1 VISGPMSRGVRLAT
15 VGAAGWV
22 ALAAWHVAA
31 AQVTQAPARV
41 GRALTASGTAA
52 VGPVCVAV
60 PVFATT
66 VVEQRR
72 PRPRWAPVVG
82 RAALAAGDSMLRRVG
97 LIYFWRLGG
106 LYGP

>member
-1 VISGPMSRGVRLAT
+1 MTSGAMSRGVRLAT

-41 GRALTASGTAA
+41 GRALTASSPAA
-52 VGPVCVAV
+52 VGPVCVAA
-60 PVFATT
+60 PVFAAA
-66 VVEQRR
+66 VVEPQR

-97 LIYFWRLGG
+97 LMYFWRLGG

>member
-1 VISGPMSRGVRLAT
+1 MISGPMSRGVRLAT

-41 GRALTASGTAA
+41 GRALTASSPAA
-52 VGPVCVAV
+52 VGPV
-60 PVFATT
+60 
-66 VVEQRR
+66 
-72 PRPRWAPVVG
+72 WAPVVG

-97 LIYFWRLGG
+97 LMYFWRLGG

>member
-1 VISGPMSRGVRLAT
+1 MTSGSMSRGVRLAT

-41 GRALTASGTAA
+41 GRALTAPSPAA
-52 VGPVCVAV
+52 AGPVCVAA
-60 PVFATT
+60 PVFAAA
-66 VVEQRR
+66 VADQWR

-82 RAALAAGDSMLRRVG
+82 RTALAAGDSMVRRVG

>member
-1 VISGPMSRGVRLAT
+1 MSRGVRLAT

-31 AQVTQAPARV
+31 AQVTQAPA
-41 GRALTASGTAA
+41 SPAA
-52 VGPVCVAV
+52 VGPVCVAA
-60 PVFATT
+60 PVFAAA
-66 VVEQRR
+66 VVEPQR

-97 LIYFWRLGG
+97 LMYFWRLGG